1 MLFMIFGTQ
10 PLRLVSLAVPCDS
23 TRMKARGAE
32 VVVVVNPTKVDLA
45 DVREVL
51 KDAAAAAGVEAPTLV
66 ETTEDDPGFGQTRE
80 AVRQGAGLV
89 CALGG
94 DGTVRAVAQEL
105 VGTGVALGLLP
116 GGTGNLL
123 ARNLGLP
130 VDSLAEAA
138 AAAFSGQDRT
148 IDVGWLVVDPDESQR
163 AGDLGTGAD
172 NVHCFTVMAGVG
184 FDAQIMNDAPEG
196 VKDKAGWAAYVAS
209 GGTHLNDDPFA
220 LDLVVD
226 GHTVADG
233 QARMVVVGNCGEL
246 TGGMVL
252 LPDAEVD
259 DGRLDVATVS
269 PESLAEW
276 IGVASRV
283 LADRGDGPSL
293 QRDRGRDVSV
303 RVDPPQLCEVDGDVL
318 TEAAWLRFAV
328 QPAGLVVRVERD
340 SA

>member
-1 MLFMIFGTQ
+1 M
-10 PLRLVSLAVPCDS
+10 
-23 TRMKARGAE
+23 
-32 VVVVVNPTKVDLA
+32 
-45 DVREVL
+45 
-51 KDAAAAAGVEAPTLV
+51 
-66 ETTEDDPGFGQTRE
+66 
-80 AVRQGAGLV
+80 

-130 VDSLAEAA
+130 IDSLADAA

-163 AGDLGTGAD
+163 AGDLRTGAD

-209 GGTHLNDDPFA
+209 GGKHLTDDPFA

-226 GHTVADG
+226 GRTAAAG
-233 QARMVVVGNCGEL
+233 QARTVVVGNCGEL

-259 DGRLDVATVS
+259 DALLDVATVS
-269 PESLAEW
+269 PESLTEW

-283 LADRGDGPSL
+283 LANRGDGPSL
-293 QRDRGRDVSV
+293 QRDRGRDLTV

-318 TEAAWLRFAV
+318 TEAGRLRFAV
-328 QPAGLVVRVERD
+328 QPACLVVRVGRD

>member
-1 MLFMIFGTQ
+1 METRGT
-10 PLRLVSLAVPCDS
+10 
-23 TRMKARGAE
+23 E
-32 VVVVVNPTKVDLA
+32 VVVVVNPTKVDLDEA
-45 DVREVL
+45 REIL
-51 KDAAAAAGVEAPTLV
+51 EAAAAEAGVATLTLV
-66 ETTEDDPGFGQTRE
+66 ETTEDDPGFGQTRQ
-80 AVRQGAGLV
+80 AVRDGVALV

-105 VGTGVALGLLP
+105 VGTGVVLGLLP

-130 VDSLAEAA
+130 IDSLAAAA

-148 IDVGWLVVDPDESQR
+148 IDVGWLVVDPDESQLTATWAR
-163 AGDLGTGAD
+163 APD
-172 NVHCFTVMAGVG
+172 NVHCFAVMAGVG
-184 FDAQIMNDAPEG
+184 FDAQIMNDASES

-209 GGTHLNDDPFA
+209 GGRHLTDDPFA

-226 GHTVADG
+226 GRTAAAG
-233 QARMVVVGNCGEL
+233 QARTVVVGNCGEL

-259 DGRLDVATVS
+259 DALLDVATVS
-269 PESLAEW
+269 PESLTEW

-283 LADRGDGPSL
+283 LANRGDGPSL
-293 QRDRGRDVSV
+293 QRDQGRDLTV

-318 TEAAWLRFAV
+318 TEAGRLRFAV
-328 QPAGLVVRVERD
+328 QPACLVVRVGRN

>member
-1 MLFMIFGTQ
+1 
-10 PLRLVSLAVPCDS
+10 
-23 TRMKARGAE
+23 
-32 VVVVVNPTKVDLA
+32 VVNPTKVDPA
-45 DVREVL
+45 DVRDVL
-51 KDAAAAAGVEAPTLV
+51 QDAATAAGVQAPTLV

-80 AVRQGAGLV
+80 AVRAGAGLV

-105 VGTGVALGLLP
+105 VATGVAMGLLP

-130 VDSLAEAA
+130 IDSLAAAA
-138 AAAFSGQDRT
+138 AAAFSGRDRT

-163 AGDLGTGAD
+163 AGDLRTDAD

-209 GGTHLNDDPFA
+209 GGKHLTDDPFA

-226 GHTVADG
+226 ERTAAAGR
-233 QARMVVVGNCGEL
+233 ARTVVVGNCGEL

-252 LPDAEVD
+252 LPEAEVD
-259 DGRLDVATVS
+259 DARLDVATVS
-269 PESLAEW
+269 PESLTEW
-276 IGVASRV
+276 IGLTSRV
-283 LADRGDGPSL
+283 LTNRGEGPSL
-293 QRDRGRDVSV
+293 QRDRGGDITV

-318 TEAAWLRFAV
+318 TEARRLRFAV
-328 QPAGLVVRVERD
+328 QPGCLVVRVGRD

>member
-1 MLFMIFGTQ
+1 
-10 PLRLVSLAVPCDS
+10 
-23 TRMKARGAE
+23 MKAKGPE

-51 KDAAAAAGVEAPTLV
+51 QDAATAADVEAPTLV

-80 AVRQGAGLV
+80 AVRDGADLV

-105 VGTGVALGLLP
+105 VGTGVAMGLLP

-130 VDSLAEAA
+130 IDSLAEAA

-148 IDVGWLVVDPDESQR
+148 IDVGWLVVDPVESQR
-163 AGDLGTGAD
+163 AGDLRTGAD

-184 FDAQIMNDAPEG
+184 FDAEIMNGAPEG

-226 GHTVADG
+226 GRTVVAG
-233 QARMVVVGNCGEL
+233 QARTVVVGNCGEL

-259 DGRLDVATVS
+259 DGRLDVATVR
-269 PESLAEW
+269 PESLTEW

-293 QRDRGRDVSV
+293 QRDRGRDLTV

-318 TEAAWLRFAV
+318 TEAGRLRFAV
-328 QPAGLVVRVERD
+328 QPACLVVRVGRD

>member
-1 MLFMIFGTQ
+1 MEAKG
-10 PLRLVSLAVPCDS
+10 P
-23 TRMKARGAE
+23 E

-51 KDAAAAAGVEAPTLV
+51 QEAAAAAGLEAPTLV

-80 AVRQGAGLV
+80 AVRGGAGLV

-130 VDSLAEAA
+130 IDSLAAAA

-148 IDVGWLVVDPDESQR
+148 IDVGWLVVEPDESQR
-163 AGDLGTGAD
+163 AGDLRTGAD

-209 GGTHLNDDPFA
+209 GGTHLTDDPFA

-226 GHTVADG
+226 GRTAATG
-233 QARMVVVGNCGEL
+233 QARTVVVGNCGEL

-259 DGRLDVATVS
+259 DARLDVATVS
-269 PESLAEW
+269 PESLTEW
-276 IGVASRV
+276 IGVATRV

-293 QRDRGRDVSV
+293 QRDRGRDLTV

-318 TEAAWLRFAV
+318 TEAGRLRFVV
-328 QPAGLVVRVERD
+328 QPACLVVRVGRD

>member
-1 MLFMIFGTQ
+1 MEASG
-10 PLRLVSLAVPCDS
+10 P
-23 TRMKARGAE
+23 E

-45 DVREVL
+45 EVRDVLRTRPPRRASSRRSWSRRPRTIPASARPARPFATAPSWCAPS
-51 KDAAAAAGVEAPTLV
+51 AATGRSGRWRRSSSAPAS
-66 ETTEDDPGFGQTRE
+66 P
-80 AVRQGAGLV
+80 
-89 CALGG
+89 
-94 DGTVRAVAQEL
+94 
-105 VGTGVALGLLP
+105 LGLLP

-130 VDSLAEAA
+130 IDSLADAA

-163 AGDLGTGAD
+163 AGDLRTGAD

-184 FDAQIMNDAPEG
+184 FDAQIMDDAPEG

-209 GGTHLNDDPFA
+209 GGKHLTDDPFA

-226 GHTVADG
+226 GRTAAAG
-233 QARMVVVGNCGEL
+233 QARTVVVGNCGEL

-259 DGRLDVATVS
+259 DGLLDVATVS
-269 PESLAEW
+269 PESLTEW

-283 LADRGDGPSL
+283 LTKRGDGPSL
-293 QRDRGRDVSV
+293 QRDRGRDLTV

-318 TEAAWLRFAV
+318 TEAGRLRFAV
-328 QPAGLVVRVERD
+328 QPACLVVRVGRD

>member
-1 MLFMIFGTQ
+1 METKG
-10 PLRLVSLAVPCDS
+10 S
-23 TRMKARGAE
+23 E
-32 VVVVVNPTKVDLA
+32 VVVVVNPTKVDLD

-51 KDAAAAAGVEAPTLV
+51 QDAATAAGIEAPTLV

-80 AVRQGAGLV
+80 AVRNGAGLV

-130 VDSLAEAA
+130 IDSLADAA
-138 AAAFSGQDRT
+138 AAAFSGRDRT
-148 IDVGWLVVDPDESQR
+148 IDVGWMVVDPDESQR
-163 AGDLGTGAD
+163 AGDLRAGAD

-209 GGTHLNDDPFA
+209 GGKHLTDDPFA

-226 GHTVADG
+226 GRATAAG
-233 QARMVVVGNCGEL
+233 QARTLVVGNCGEL

-269 PESLAEW
+269 PESLTEW
-276 IGVASRV
+276 VGVASRV
-283 LADRGDGPSL
+283 LANGGDGPSL
-293 QRDRGRDVSV
+293 QRDRGRDLTV

-318 TEAAWLRFAV
+318 TEAGRLRFAV
-328 QPAGLVVRVERD
+328 QSACLVVRVGRD